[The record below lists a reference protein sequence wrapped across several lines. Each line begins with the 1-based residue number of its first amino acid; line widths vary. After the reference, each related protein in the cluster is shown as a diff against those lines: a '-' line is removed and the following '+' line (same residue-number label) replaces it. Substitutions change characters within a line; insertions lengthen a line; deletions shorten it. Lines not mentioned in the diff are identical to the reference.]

1 MSNYR
6 SHRLAGLVKEEVSR
20 ILREDLKD
28 PRLGFVTVTGAQA
41 SDDLKSVKVF
51 VSVLGGEREIKEN
64 MKILD
69 HASQYVRSQ
78 IGHIIQLRH
87 VPDIVFKYDPSI
99 EHGAR
104 ISKILTD
111 LAVTETATATESEKA
126 KELDKDKE
134 SDKDKVGSSDGEI
147 EDSPVKDSPA

>member
-1 MSNYR
+1 
-6 SHRLAGLVKEEVSR
+6 VKEEVSR

-28 PRLGFVTVTGAQA
+28 PRLGFVTVTDAQA

-51 VSVLGGEREIKEN
+51 VSILGDEHEIKEN

-69 HASQYVRSQ
+69 HAAQYVRTQ
-78 IGHIIQLRH
+78 IGHIVQLRH

-104 ISKILTD
+104 ISKILAD
-111 LAVTETATATESEKA
+111 LDLPEGEASPEEEK
-126 KELDKDKE
+126 E
-134 SDKDKVGSSDGEI
+134 G
-147 EDSPVKDSPA
+147 